1 MSDRVR
7 WGMVGGGQGAFIGAV
22 HRAAAA
28 LDGLIDLRAGALSS
42 DPVRALAS
50 ARALGVPESRAYPDW
65 RSMLAA
71 ERALPPGERIEL
83 VSIVTP
89 NHTHHDI
96 ALACIESGFHVL
108 IDKPMTTT
116 TEQARALVAAAQ
128 RAGVIGAVSYNYS
141 GYPMVRQ
148 AAEMVRSG
156 AIGPV
161 RRVYVE
167 YHQGWLATDLESTGH
182 KQASWRADPA
192 RAGAGGAIG
201 DIGTHAEHLLRFVT
215 GLEIESL
222 CADLTSFVP
231 GRRLDDDAA
240 ALLRLSNGARAT
252 LTASQVCIGEENNLS
267 IRVHGER
274 GSLAWRQESPDAL
287 VVSMLDG
294 PRQTLTRGSG
304 GLAPSAAAATRLP
317 TGHPEGF
324 IEAFANIYKDVAAAV
339 IARRSGAAAPAPFPT
354 LADGLKGVE
363 FVEWMASSRG
373 RWTGAAPDRR

>member
-42 DPVRALAS
+42 DPARARAS

-71 ERALPPGERIEL
+71 ERAMPPGERIEL

-116 TEQARALVAAAQ
+116 TGQARSLVAAAQ

-148 AAEMVRSG
+148 ASEMVRSG
-156 AIGPV
+156 AIGAV

-167 YHQGWLATDLESTGH
+167 YHQGWLATDLESSGH

-192 RAGAGGAIG
+192 QAGAGGAIG
-201 DIGTHAEHLLRFVT
+201 DIGTHAEHLLRFIT
-215 GLEIESL
+215 GLEIQSL

-252 LTASQVCIGEENNLS
+252 LTASQVCIGDENNLS
-267 IRVHGER
+267 IRVHGEL
-274 GSLAWRQESPDAL
+274 GSLAWRQESPNEL
-287 VVSMLDG
+287 VISMLDG

-304 GLAPSAAAATRLP
+304 GLAPSAADATRLP

-339 IARRSGAAAPAPFPT
+339 IARRTGAEAPAPFPT

-363 FVEWMASSRG
+363 FVEWMATSRG
-373 RWTGAAPDRR
+373 QWTGPAAARR